1 MYVCVGGEGAVK
13 RGAHHEEQRCP
24 NAPTK
29 KPINLQQQN
38 VGVVVVWGKN
48 RVGLGESRSQLAVS
62 SLEVPITSICE
73 QINGGFGFFF
83 SSFFEAAAG
92 AGRPNE
98 QGFN

>member
-1 MYVCVGGEGAVK
+1 M
-13 RGAHHEEQRCP
+13 RS
-24 NAPTK
+24 NAAPMPLQK
-29 KPINLQQQN
+29 KTINLQQQN

-83 SSFFEAAAG
+83 FLVFEAAAG